1 MRAYAIEN
9 IFLSLSLFLPY
20 LSLSL
25 SRMWITMRRMVR
37 RCKRARTQ
45 RVLGTDTFTER
56 IIRLYVR
63 RYARLRRCTLTPLAQ
78 RTAFNDGD

>member
-1 MRAYAIEN
+1 MRAYGVEN
-9 IFLSLSLFLPY
+9 LSLSH
-20 LSLSL
+20 
-25 SRMWITMRRMVR
+25 MWITMRRW
-37 RCKRARTQ
+37 CKRARTQ

>member
-1 MRAYAIEN
+1 
-9 IFLSLSLFLPY
+9 
-20 LSLSL
+20 
-25 SRMWITMRRMVR
+25 MRRMVR
-37 RCKRARTQ
+37 RRKRARTQ